1 MFPVLF
7 TIGSTPVSSFG
18 VFLALGFLFG
28 VFLIWRLSRAWD
40 LDEEKVL
47 DLTLL
52 TFLGGLLG
60 ARFYFVLEN
69 LSFFSQNL
77 LSIVIF
83 NKYPGFSFWGAFL
96 GGWLTLY
103 FVARTRNLDFW
114 QIGDIAS
121 VGFLGGL
128 VFSSLGCFLGGCS
141 VGIKS
146 NLPFAV
152 NMVGSAGGRFP
163 VQLLEAILLII
174 ILSGLWVGA
183 THFHQRG
190 KILALSLIYLG
201 SIKLLTLPLKD
212 YAGAE
217 WFLSAVLVFLGINIL
232 YRVTKR
238 SIISDLRGFAIF
250 AGKLITDSKVRKDTL
265 ARIQKY
271 WYNQTTLISWKLRN
285 FKKNLRRFNVRF

>member
-1 MFPVLF
+1 MLF
-7 TIGSTPVSSFG
+7 TIGNIPVSSFG
-18 VFLALGFLFG
+18 VFLALGFLVG

-52 TFLGGLLG
+52 TFLGGLAG
-60 ARFYFVLEN
+60 ARLYFVLEN
-69 LSFFSQNL
+69 LIFFSQNL
-77 LSIVIF
+77 LGIFLF

-103 FVARTRNLDFW
+103 FAARARNLDFW

-141 VGIKS
+141 LGIKS

-152 NMVGSAGGRFP
+152 TMVGSAGARFP
-163 VQLLEAILLII
+163 VQLLEAILL
-174 ILSGLWVGA
+174 LLVVSKLWSGA
-183 THFHQRG
+183 THFHERG

-201 SIKLLTLPLKD
+201 LIKLLTVPLKD
-212 YAGAE
+212 YASAE

-238 SIISDLRGFAIF
+238 SIISDLRGFALLW
-250 AGKLITDSKVRKDTL
+250 GKLITDSKKRKDTL
-265 ARIQKY
+265 AGIQKY
-271 WYNQTTLISWKLRN
+271 WYNQTTLISWKI
-285 FKKNLRRFNVRF
+285 KNLKKMLRSFNVRF

>member
-7 TIGSTPVSSFG
+7 TVGNIPVSSFG

-52 TFLGGLLG
+52 TFLGGLFG
-60 ARFYFVLEN
+60 ARIYFVLEN
-69 LSFFSQNL
+69 LGFFSQNL
-77 LSIVIF
+77 LGIFLF

-103 FVARTRNLDFW
+103 FVTRKRNLDFW

-121 VGFLGGL
+121 VGFLGSL

-152 NMVGSAGGRFP
+152 NMVGSVGARFP

-174 ILSGLWVGA
+174 ILSRLWVGA
-183 THFHQRG
+183 THFHERG

-201 SIKLLTLPLKD
+201 LIKLLTVPLKD
-212 YAGAE
+212 DASAE
-217 WFLSAVLVFLGINIL
+217 WFLSAVLVFLGVNIL

-238 SIISDLRGFAIF
+238 SIIFDLKGFALF
-250 AGKLITDSKVRKDTL
+250 WGKLITDSKKRKDIL

-271 WYNQTTLISWKLRN
+271 WYNQTTLISWKL
-285 FKKNLRRFNVRF
+285 KNLKKTFRRSNVRF